1 MIYHIIFNKNLN
13 ILVHKYNCLI
23 EESLKIPRRYSEA
36 GISKDKRDIGRPRQ
50 NTERQ
55 TTEDWPTETPLI
67 MGWGCLEGWV
77 VSPPLVSP
85 VVLLLNDHDIIC
97 YGNHVGH

>member
-36 GISKDKRDIGRPRQ
+36 GISKDKRDIGPSKTKYGKTDNRRLANR
-50 NTERQ
+50 NT
-55 TTEDWPTETPLI
+55 TNYGVGGVWK
-67 MGWGCLEGWV
+67 GG
-77 VSPPLVSP
+77 SF
-85 VVLLLNDHDIIC
+85 LLH
-97 YGNHVGH
+97 